1 MQAERRNKGSVI
13 LIAVFVIALLAT
25 LVTGILQ
32 VNTEELLLMQN
43 QIYSAEAQGI
53 AEAGINDAFA
63 ELRSDAT
70 WVAGFADKAFA
81 GGSYTVNVTGNVPEL
96 IVESVGTSA
105 RGFVVKILTGITIS
119 AESPHIIRND
129 SRTKSG

>member
-1 MQAERRNKGSVI
+1 MQVERRNKGSVI
-13 LIAVFVIALLAT
+13 LIAVFVIALLTT

-43 QIYSAEAQGI
+43 QIYSAQAQGV

-63 ELRSDAT
+63 ELRADAA

-81 GGSYTVNVTGNVPEL
+81 GGSYTVKVSGSVPDL
-96 IVESVGTSA
+96 TVESVGTSS
-105 RGFVVKILTGITIS
+105 RGFVAKVVTEITIS
-119 AESPHIIRND
+119 AESPHIIRNN